1 MRRGLIAAL
10 GAAHSSLDSP
20 ARACKNTPTA
30 MRGDAAVPESA
41 LAYGHGL
48 RIAAAD
54 PARRWLVGTVLAVAV
69 GVAYFLAGRLGVGL
83 VLQPEGVAVFWPA
96 AGISSGVLIALGPR
110 ARWPVAAGVIG
121 ATIVVHLVI
130 AEPLWVGAAFGVC
143 NAAEAL
149 ITAGLI
155 DRYFGTD
162 FNLDRLRQV
171 LGFLFAALIGTAISA
186 VGGAVIYRLYSGP
199 SADLVVSWRH
209 WFESDLVGTLIVAP
223 VVIGLAAVLRRP
235 PPRSELMEGVAA
247 FAVLAVVT
255 GTIVFAPAK
264 FWLTALPSA
273 TLFPILLW
281 ITARCRPVFGAAAAF
296 LVCFTIVSTAVFDI
310 GHFGDIRIGFG
321 ERILQAQ
328 STIWF
333 VAVGTFVLA
342 ALFSEARDSQ
352 ARLTRTNM
360 MLERE
365 RDNKLMNA
373 QAITAAIA
381 HEVRQP
387 LAAIATNAS
396 AARRFLHFDPPEIA
410 EIENTLG
417 RIISESHRTSEVFDS
432 IRALFRKADEQGRQL
447 DINVIV
453 RGALQSLASE
463 VRDRG
468 IMVRTDLMAG
478 LPRIA
483 GHAGQL
489 QEVVFNLAHNA
500 IEAMGATTGR
510 GRLLQVRTGLRG
522 ADKIAIEVEDNG
534 PGIDAK
540 QLEGIFG
547 AFVTTKSHGMGL
559 GLAICRMIVEQHG
572 GQLSASSDGSSGSLF
587 QFVLPIPAANKT
599 EGAS

>member
-1 MRRGLIAAL
+1 M
-10 GAAHSSLDSP
+10 
-20 ARACKNTPTA
+20 
-30 MRGDAAVPESA
+30 PEGA
-41 LAYGHGL
+41 LAYGQGL
-48 RIAAAD
+48 RLAAAD
-54 PARRWLVGTVLAVAV
+54 PARRWLVGVVLAVVV
-69 GVAYFLAGRLGVGL
+69 GVAYFVAGRLGVGL

-121 ATIVVHLVI
+121 ATMVVHLVI
-130 AEPLWVGAAFGVC
+130 GEPLWAGTGLGLC

-149 ITAGLI
+149 ITAELI
-155 DRYFGTD
+155 ERYFGTD
-162 FNLDRLRQV
+162 FSLDRLRQV
-171 LGFLFAALIGTAISA
+171 LGLLFAALVGTAISA

-209 WFESDLVGTLIVAP
+209 WFESDVVGIIIVAP

-235 PPRSELMEGVAA
+235 PPRSELIEGAVAL
-247 FAVLAVVT
+247 AVLAVVT
-255 GTIVFAPAK
+255 GTIIFAPSK
-264 FWLTALPSA
+264 FWLTALPVA

-281 ITARCRPVFGAAAAF
+281 ITARCRPMFGAAAAF

-310 GHFGDIRIGFG
+310 GHFGDARIVFG
-321 ERILQAQ
+321 DRILQAQ

-342 ALFSEARDSQ
+342 ALFSESRDSE

-396 AARRFLHFDPPEIA
+396 AARRFLRLKPPDIA
-410 EIENTLG
+410 ETEAGLG
-417 RIISESHRTSEVFDS
+417 RIIDESHRTSEVFDS
-432 IRALFRKADEQGRQL
+432 IRALFRKPDEERQSL
-447 DINVIV
+447 DINALI
-453 RGALQSLASE
+453 RGVLQSMAGEARS
-463 VRDRG
+463 RG
-468 IMVRTDLMAG
+468 IVVRIELMAA
-478 LPRIA
+478 LPHVL
-483 GHAGQL
+483 GHSGQL

-500 IEAMGATTGR
+500 IEAMAATTGR
-510 GRLLQVRTGLRG
+510 SRLLQVRSGLRG
-522 ADKIAIEVEDNG
+522 ADKIAVEVEDSG

-547 AFVTTKSHGMGL
+547 AFVTTKSEGMGL

-572 GQLSASSDGSSGSLF
+572 GQLSASSDGANGSLF
-587 QFVLPIPAANKT
+587 HFVLPIPAEKKDDA
-599 EGAS
+599 GAA

>member
-1 MRRGLIAAL
+1 
-10 GAAHSSLDSP
+10 
-20 ARACKNTPTA
+20 
-30 MRGDAAVPESA
+30 MRGDAAVRESA
-41 LAYGHGL
+41 LAYGQGL
-48 RIAAAD
+48 RLAAAD
-54 PARRWLVGTVLAVAV
+54 PARRWLVGVVLAVAV
-69 GVAYFLAGRLGVGL
+69 GVAYFFAGRLGVGL
-83 VLQPEGVAVFWPA
+83 VMKPEGVAVFWPA

-110 ARWPVAAGVIG
+110 ARWPVAAGVIA
-121 ATIVVHLVI
+121 ATLVVHLVI
-130 AEPLWVGAAFGVC
+130 GEPVWTGVALGVC

-155 DRYFGTD
+155 ERYFGTE
-162 FNLDRLRQV
+162 FALDRLRQV
-171 LGFLFAALIGTAISA
+171 LGLIVAAIVGTLVSG
-186 VGGAVIYRLYSGP
+186 VGGALIYRLYTGP
-199 SADLVVSWRH
+199 SAAMVVSWRH
-209 WFESDLVGTLIVAP
+209 WFEADVVGIIIVAP
-223 VVIGLAAVLRRP
+223 LVIGIAVALRRP
-235 PPRSELMEGVAA
+235 PPRREIIEGIVALAGVA
-247 FAVLAVVT
+247 VVA
-255 GTIVFAPAK
+255 GSIVFAPPK
-264 FWLTALPSA
+264 FWLTALPVA

-281 ITARCRPVFGAAAAF
+281 VTARCRPVFAAAASF
-296 LVCFTIVSTAVFDI
+296 WVCFTLVTTSVFDV
-310 GHFGDIRIGFG
+310 GHFGDLNIPFG
-321 ERILQAQ
+321 DRILQAQ
-328 STIWF
+328 STILF
-333 VAVGTFVLA
+333 VAIGTFVLA
-342 ALFSEARDSQ
+342 ALFAEGRDAQ

-396 AARRFLHFDPPEIA
+396 AARRFLRFEPPDTA
-410 EIENTLG
+410 EIEGALG

-432 IRALFRKADEQGRQL
+432 IRALFRKADEERRQL
-447 DINVIV
+447 DINMIV
-453 RGALQSLASE
+453 RGALQSLTSE

-468 IMVRTDLMAG
+468 VVVRTDLMAG

-500 IEAMGATTGR
+500 IEAMGAMGATTGR

-572 GQLSASSDGSSGSLF
+572 GQLSASSDGASGSLF
-587 QFVLPIPAANKT
+587 QFVLPIPGEKRT